1 VFLKPFADSR
11 VAFAD
16 REEHD
21 AGDEKRDIEHG
32 LFRSGR
38 KMIFAA

>member
-1 VFLKPFADSR
+1 MFLKPFTDSR

-16 REEHD
+16 REEND

-32 LFRSGR
+32 WFRSGR
-38 KMIFAA
+38 KMSFAA